1 MQNHPPRWAERL
13 LEFFC
18 APHLLEEVQGDLHE
32 RFQRQVGLF
41 GIKIAR
47 RQYVLNV
54 LSFIRPFALKRK
66 PSPYPFTFL
75 YSPSMLRNYLKVA
88 FRNLTKNAGYSAIN
102 IGGLAVGMAVAM
114 MIGLWIYDE
123 LSYDKYH
130 QNYARL
136 AQVMQKQTF
145 NGSKI
150 TGSAI
155 PMPLEPELRAKYGTD
170 FKHLAMATWQG
181 DRILTYGET
190 KITRSGNYMDVD
202 MPRMLSL
209 KMLKGNHEGLK
220 ELNSVLLSA
229 STAKSLF
236 GTAEPMGKLMRIDNK
251 LDVKVTGVYEDLPHN
266 SQFRDLTFIAPWKL
280 YVSSQKWVQR
290 ALDEGQWG
298 NNSFQLFAQITD
310 YADMDKLSAKIKNA
324 KLDKVDK
331 EEKKFKAEIFLH
343 PMSDWHLRSNWEE
356 GVQTGGFIQYVW
368 LFAIVGLFV
377 LLLACINFMNLSTA
391 RSEKRAKEV
400 GIRKAVGSIRA
411 QLINQFFSESFLVV
425 IFAFLGA
432 VLLTLAVLP
441 LFNEITDKKMVFP
454 WAEPVFWLVSVGF
467 IVLTGVLAGSY
478 PALYLSSFQPVKVL
492 KGTFRAGRFAS
503 VPRQVLVVVQFTV
516 SITLIIGTLIVYRQ
530 IQHTKDRPMG
540 YDNNGLIMMQM
551 MSPDFYG
558 KFDLL
563 RTELKNKG
571 AIVEMAESSSPLTG
585 VWSNNG
591 GFEWKGKD
599 PSLQAEFAT
608 IWVTHDFGK
617 TVGWKFKEGRD
628 FSRSFSTDTAAIVIN
643 EAAVKFMGL
652 KNPLGTVVQ
661 WGQGKDAGH
670 FTIVGIIKDMLME
683 SPYEPVKQTIYFM
696 NYENVNWMTMKLN
709 PARSASESVAMI
721 EATFKKHLPA
731 APFDYKFADQ
741 EFGKKFQ
748 SEERIGKLAA
758 IFALLA
764 VFISC
769 LGLFGLAS
777 FVAEQRTKE
786 IGVRKVLGA
795 SVFNLWGMLSKDFV
809 VLVIISCLIA
819 IPIAY
824 YFLSEWLQDYK
835 YHTEISWWIF
845 VMATLGALAITLLTV
860 SYQSIRA
867 ATANPIKS
875 LKSE

>member
-1 MQNHPPRWAERL
+1 MQNQPPRWAERL

-32 RFQRQVGLF
+32 RFERQVALF
-41 GIKIAR
+41 GVKIAR
-47 RQYVLNV
+47 QQYVLNV

-66 PSPYPFTFL
+66 PNPYPFTFL

-130 QNYARL
+130 QHYDRL
-136 AQVMQKQTF
+136 AQVMQHQTF
-145 NGSKI
+145 NGNKG
-150 TGSAI
+150 TGNAI
-155 PMPLEPELRAKYGTD
+155 PMPLEAELRTKYGTD

-190 KITRSGNYMDVD
+190 KITRPGNYIDVD

-209 KMLKGNHEGLK
+209 KMLKGNHDGLK

-236 GTAEPMGKLMRIDNK
+236 GTSDPMGKLMRIDNK

-290 ALDEGQWG
+290 ALDEGQWD
-298 NNSFQLFAQITD
+298 NNSFQLFAQIAD
-310 YADMDKLSAKIKNA
+310 HADMDKLSAKIKNT
-324 KLDKVDK
+324 KLDKVSA

-343 PMSDWHLRSNWEE
+343 PMSNWHLRSNWEA

-558 KFDLL
+558 KYDLL
-563 RTELKNKG
+563 RTELKKQG
-571 AIVEMAESSSPLTG
+571 AIVEMAESSSPLTA

-628 FSRSFSTDTAAIVIN
+628 FSRSFSTDTMAIVIN
-643 EAAVKFMGL
+643 EAAIKFMGIQ
-652 KNPLGTVVQ
+652 NPVGKVVQ

-670 FTIVGIIKDMLME
+670 FTIVGVIKDMLMQ

-824 YFLSEWLQDYK
+824 YYLNDWLQDYK

-845 VMATLGALAITLLTV
+845 AMATLGALAITLLTV

-867 ATANPIKS
+867 AMANPIKS

>member
-1 MQNHPPRWAERL
+1 
-13 LEFFC
+13 
-18 APHLLEEVQGDLHE
+18 
-32 RFQRQVGLF
+32 
-41 GIKIAR
+41 
-47 RQYVLNV
+47 
-54 LSFIRPFALKRK
+54 
-66 PSPYPFTFL
+66 
-75 YSPSMLRNYLKVA
+75 MLRNYLKVA

-324 KLDKVDK
+324 KLDKVDA

-824 YFLSEWLQDYK
+824 YFLSDWLQDYK

>member
-1 MQNHPPRWAERL
+1 MQNQPPRWAERL

-32 RFQRQVGLF
+32 RFQRQVVVF
-41 GIKIAR
+41 GEKIAR

-54 LSFIRPFALKRK
+54 LSFIRPFALKRQ
-66 PSPYPFTFL
+66 PAPYPITFL

-130 QNYARL
+130 QNYDRL

-145 NGSKI
+145 NGRKG
-150 TGSAI
+150 TQSAI

-190 KITRSGNYMDVD
+190 KITRLGNYMDVD

-209 KMLKGNHEGLK
+209 KMLKGNHDGLK

-236 GTAEPMGKLMRIDNK
+236 GTADPMGKLMRIDNK

-298 NNSFQLFAQITD
+298 NNSFQLFAQI
-310 YADMDKLSAKIKNA
+310 ADHANMDKLSAKIKNA

-411 QLINQFFSESFLVV
+411 QLVNQFFSESFLVV

-467 IVLTGVLAGSY
+467 IILTGVLAGSY

-540 YDNNGLIMMQM
+540 YDSNGLIMMQM

-558 KFDLL
+558 KYDLL
-563 RTELKNKG
+563 RTELKKKG

-599 PSLQAEFAT
+599 PSQHGDFAT

-643 EAAVKFMGL
+643 EAAVKFMGVQ
-652 KNPLGTVVQ
+652 NPVGMVVQ
-661 WGQGKDAGH
+661 WGQGKDAEH
-670 FTIVGIIKDMLME
+670 FTVVGVIKDMLME
-683 SPYEPVKQTIYFM
+683 SPYEPVKQTIYLM

-709 PARSASESVAMI
+709 PARSASESIAQI

-819 IPIAY
+819 MPIAY
-824 YFLSEWLQDYK
+824 YFLSDWLKDYK
-835 YHTEISWWIF
+835 YHTEIPWWIF
-845 VMATLGALAITLLTV
+845 AFSMVGALTITLLTV

-867 ATANPIKS
+867 AMANPIKS